1 LLHGL
6 QKYFGFISD
15 DIVQAGIALAG
26 GGIRSTTGSC
36 GAFSAGL
43 LALSA
48 KFSPRSDEPNERELR
63 EYERAREKYA
73 EFRDWFIAEFG
84 GVVCKEVQHRQLGRS
99 FNLMD
104 DQEYQAF
111 KNFQGVGEKCNQVS
125 RKSALKVAEILSRS
139 ETGSE

>member
-1 LLHGL
+1 M
-6 QKYFGFISD
+6 QKYFEFISD

-26 GGIRSTTGSC
+26 GGIRATIGSC

-48 KFSPRSDEPNERELR
+48 KFCPRSNEPTEKELE
-63 EYERAREKYA
+63 EYEKARKKFA

-125 RKSALKVAEILSRS
+125 RKAALKVAEILSRS
-139 ETGSE
+139 DAG